1 MKAGNRKYYKSLH
14 PFDVK
19 SFSETV
25 TGQALNV
32 FAEKVMKPVKIRIVS
47 TVKDEKGKEQPTEQF
62 CLGRMTEK
70 NGKQYV
76 FYEESAV
83 TGLEGTRTT
92 LKWDAERIIIL
103 RNGTLEH
110 RQEFCQG
117 LVDKSLYQTPYIKI
131 PLETATKYLN
141 TYFRKG
147 VWHLEIEYTLSHGGQ
162 PYGDMKILIDIEEDT

>member
-1 MKAGNRKYYKSLH
+1 
-14 PFDVK
+14 
-19 SFSETV
+19 
-25 TGQALNV
+25 
-32 FAEKVMKPVKIRIVS
+32 MKPVKIRILS

-62 CLGRMTEK
+62 CLGRMAEK

-92 LKWDAERIIIL
+92 LKWDEERIIIL
-103 RNGTLEH
+103 RNGTLDH
-110 RQEFCQG
+110 RQEFCKG

-131 PLETATKYLN
+131 PLETVTKYLN
-141 TYFRKG
+141 TYFHKG

-162 PYGDMKILIDIEEDT
+162 PYGDMKILIEIEEDTKGGH